1 MLLCKPGSTREGP
14 FIAGV
19 TGFHVSESLKESG
32 LAQTLL
38 RQEKCSR
45 AWRSPRQG
53 VKVHQQILTSL
64 HILVLSLNRDDPQIA
79 ETPGGRGWRLAS
91 ISWQLPWEGV
101 SPDF

>member
-1 MLLCKPGSTREGP
+1 MP

-19 TGFHVSESLKESG
+19 PGFHLSESLKESG

-45 AWRSPRQG
+45 AWRSSRQG

-79 ETPGGRGWRLAS
+79 ETPGGRAGAWLPSPGSSPGKESAQTSDDLFQPLATH
-91 ISWQLPWEGV
+91 
-101 SPDF
+101 